1 MATIAPAQSS
11 LRVMP
16 TAAVPDAQLFTQIP
30 SATAGLQLFEQAA
43 KLPLLMEQI
52 KMEKTRQKAEKA
64 KLDLAELTAQQQM
77 KTFEEDQARAK
88 ALQEAQLAAEQQRLE
103 ILKAQAA
110 ASGKTP
116 QQLATEQANA
126 AITQDAMLQAARVG
140 IDPNSYV
147 EAGTGRL
154 DLEGLRADI
163 MAKSGAAPLA
173 AEQVGAAPVPEAIKA
188 TDELSGFASR
198 MVNATPRAVAA
209 QRYAADNPQVPLA
222 SLPAAEQTRVLAPYL
237 QSAQPKKRDIQ
248 FIKDGDKF
256 ETTVTESADGLV
268 VYGIDE
274 PRKQSSAP
282 ETRATAT
289 VKTKLAFIDATIK
302 KIDELDKNLDAYDKA
317 GAFGAYDVQMAQW
330 AQNPEKPVLLRAAAS
345 WLGEPITKSLSTD
358 LAAIGAKT
366 MTELAGSAQTAGEA
380 QRLGPYVPAASDPVQ
395 GKEALRAKIRAFKK
409 ELGISRDSLE
419 TQFGLKTKQAA
430 TPEATPATA
439 PASKLDDAISAYVN
453 AP

>member
-1 MATIAPAQSS
+1 
-11 LRVMP
+11 MP

-43 KLPLLMEQI
+43 KLPLLMQQI

-64 KLDLAELTAQQQM
+64 KLDLAEMTAQQQM
-77 KTFEEDQARAK
+77 QTFEEDQARAK
-88 ALQEAQLAAEQQRLE
+88 ALQEAQLATEQQRLE
-103 ILKAQAA
+103 ILRAQAA
-110 ASGKTP
+110 AAGKTP

-154 DLEGLRADI
+154 DLEGLRSDI
-163 MAKSGAAPLA
+163 MAKAGASPLA
-173 AEQVGAAPVPEAIKA
+173 NERVGAAPVPEAVKA
-188 TDELSGFASR
+188 TDELSGFANR

-289 VKTKLAFIDATIK
+289 VKTKLAFMDETTK
-302 KIDELDKNLDAYDKA
+302 KIDTLISHLDKYEKD
-317 GAFGAYDVQMAQW
+317 GAFGWFDTLSAKVAQS
-330 AQNPEKPVLLRAAAS
+330 PETPVPLRAAAN
-345 WLGEPITKSLSTD
+345 LIGNDATKA
-358 LAAIGAKT
+358 LASELAGIGAKT
-366 MTELAGSAQTAGEA
+366 MTELAGSAQTKGEA
-380 QRLGPYVPAASDPVQ
+380 ERLGPYVPASTDPVL
-395 GKEALRAKIRAFKK
+395 GKSELRRKLEQFKQQ
-409 ELGISRDSLE
+409 LHISASSLE
-419 TQFGLKTKQAA
+419 TQFGMKTKQSAA
-430 TPEATPATA
+430 PESAPAAA
-439 PASKLDDAISAYVN
+439 PASKLDDAISAYLN